1 MSGASG
7 SGGAW
12 YQPPGRR
19 PGAGDVKADGMIAV
33 RSPLR
38 ATNVPIQYSMLT
50 KTNYSL
56 WAIKMKII
64 MRLFGV

>member
-7 SGGAW
+7 SGGAR
-12 YQPPGRR
+12 YQPPSRR

-33 RSPLR
+33 RSPLK
-38 ATNVPIQYSMLT
+38 ATNVPVQYLMLT
-50 KTNYSL
+50 EMNYNL
-56 WAIKMKII
+56 WAVKMKII